1 MNDDSTITFTR
12 LHAVSQGYKQQM
24 AYIIAQ
30 NPLKS
35 TVRNFWKVIVDR
47 KCAAIVMLSNVEENG
62 KVTGE
67 VKCGK
72 LVLSLKFLVNLRT
85 NFFFV

>member
-1 MNDDSTITFTR
+1 MST
-12 LHAVSQGYKQQM
+12 QGYKHHK

-35 TVRNFWKVIVDR
+35 TVRSFWKVIVDR

-62 KVTGE
+62 IVRNSCKNYSWHVG
-67 VKCGK
+67 
-72 LVLSLKFLVNLRT
+72 
-85 NFFFV
+85 